1 MPPFS
6 YLFASSFPTCYDS
19 GMEYVTLGNNKT
31 SNIALGC
38 MRIAD
43 KTEKE
48 AERLIIT
55 ALEGGVNL
63 FDHADIYGGGRSEEI
78 FGNVLKMNPALKRHM
93 YIQSKC
99 GIRQGYYDFSY
110 DHIVKSVDGILGR
123 LGIEKLDNLILHRPD
138 ILAEPDEISRALQIL
153 KESGKVDSFGVS
165 NMNPSQI
172 ELLESWTG
180 EKFTCNQMQLS
191 LMHAGIVSSG
201 INVNVENNDGTMYD
215 GALLPYIQ
223 KRGMV
228 LQAWSPFQYG
238 MFEGSFL
245 GNDKFPDINRKL
257 NELSEK
263 YNSKPSAIA
272 ASWILRIPGQMQVVL
287 GTTDEKHLKDALMA
301 QNIKLTRKEWY
312 ELYTISGHMLP

>member
-1 MPPFS
+1 M
-6 YLFASSFPTCYDS
+6 FAYFIPSCYDAD
-19 GMEYVTLGNNKT
+19 MEYVKLGNNNT

-55 ALEGGVNL
+55 ALEGGINL

-78 FGNVLKMNPALKRHM
+78 FGNVLKMNPALKHHM

-99 GIRQGYYDFSY
+99 GIRQGFYDFSY
-110 DHIVKSVDGILGR
+110 DHITESVDGILKR

-138 ILAEPDEISRALQIL
+138 ILAEPEEIAKALEDL
-153 KESGKVDSFGVS
+153 KSSGKVASFGVS
-165 NMNPSQI
+165 NMNPAQI

-180 EKFTCNQMQLS
+180 ERFTCDQMQLS
-191 LMHAGIVSSG
+191 IMHAGIVASG

-238 MFEGSFL
+238 MFEGCFIGSE
-245 GNDKFPDINRKL
+245 KFPELNAKL
-257 NELSEK
+257 NELALK
-263 YNSKPSAIA
+263 YNATPSAIA
-272 ASWILRIPGQMQVVL
+272 TAWILRIPGNIQVVL
-287 GTTDEKHLKDALMA
+287 GTANEKHLKDALMA
-301 QNIKLTRKEWY
+301 EDIKLTRKEWY
-312 ELYTISGHMLP
+312 DIYTISGHLLP